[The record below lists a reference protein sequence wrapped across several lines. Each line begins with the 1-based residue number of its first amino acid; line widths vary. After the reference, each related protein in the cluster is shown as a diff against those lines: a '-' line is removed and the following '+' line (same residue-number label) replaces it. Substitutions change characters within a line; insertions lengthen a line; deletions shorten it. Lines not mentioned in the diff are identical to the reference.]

1 MKSFGLLGN
10 SLLVKSVPPILV
22 VNVLL
27 SGPVFGEQ
35 GDGVEDVFEVRE
47 AKKEAGSIRTSLLF
61 FPYV

>member
-1 MKSFGLLGN
+1 
-10 SLLVKSVPPILV
+10 VKSVPPILV

-47 AKKEAGSIRTSLLF
+47 AKKEAGSIRTSLF
-61 FPYV
+61 FSLYV